1 MTKFSVIALFEL
13 RDQQNNNLFVTVTLT
28 KMTKEKI
35 ESVFFVHQNTKYKRA
50 ATSRFSIITRTV
62 LVIKYGFLKKL
73 SL

>member
-50 ATSRFSIITRTV
+50 A
-62 LVIKYGFLKKL
+62 IKSVDFL
-73 SL
+73 SLPEPFWL